1 MKTNFLENY
10 KLEGKM
16 LPIFTYP
23 APVLKKIAQPV
34 TEFNDELRQ
43 TIKDM
48 LYTMYHAPGI
58 GLAAPQVGISQ
69 RFFVMDIWYDREEVT
84 TAEGKTEFRL
94 SSFQPMVII
103 NPVFTNKTGEIL
115 YEEGCLSVPGIYEEV
130 KRARLVTVE
139 YQDMFGEKHTM
150 DADELLSVCLQHE
163 NDHLDGIVFI
173 ERLSLIKKQLLEK
186 KYLKG
191 QKKAKA

>member
-23 APVLKKIAQPV
+23 APVLKKIALPV

-48 LYTMYHAPGI
+48 LFTMYHAPGI

-94 SSFQPMVII
+94 SSFQPIVII
-103 NPVFTNKTGEIL
+103 NPVFKNKL
-115 YEEGCLSVPGIYEEV
+115 N
-130 KRARLVTVE
+130 K
-139 YQDMFGEKHTM
+139 
-150 DADELLSVCLQHE
+150 
-163 NDHLDGIVFI
+163 
-173 ERLSLIKKQLLEK
+173 
-186 KYLKG
+186 
-191 QKKAKA
+191 